1 MEEKEKEE
9 KKTVEEFR
17 ACSSLACS
25 CSPSPSRAPCAR
37 STFPFRQSATCPV
50 GPRGAEEPG
59 RRRGVG
65 RGGEGREGR
74 DISLSLPL
82 SLQRVRG
89 REFGEARGQR
99 SKKVEFDRPASML
112 RRASAR
118 VQIIFA
124 ELVSIRHVALEDAC
138 RQAGSRRARAPR
150 RGPEPRGRDDGD
162 AFGHR
167 RRLFF
172 SRSKDETRNFIERFK
187 RRPYLV
193 AGRGADRHC
202 ATCDAG
208 DRDGRAAGAR
218 ERGGAEGDGGGEG
231 HCYLF
236 GEL

>member
-82 SLQRVRG
+82 SLSPEGERERVW
-89 REFGEARGQR
+89 RGQR
-99 SKKVEFDRPASML
+99 PEEQKGGIRSTRFHAAASLRAGADYIRGTCLHQARSPRRCVPTGWLETSTRAPSRPRAAGERRWGCLWSSSSPFFLSVEGRNSQLYRKIQTSPVPGRGT
-112 RRASAR
+112 RRGPPLCDVRRGGQRWSR
-118 VQIIFA
+118 
-124 ELVSIRHVALEDAC
+124 
-138 RQAGSRRARAPR
+138 GRRARAR
-150 RGPEPRGRDDGD
+150 RGGR
-162 AFGHR
+162 
-167 RRLFF
+167 
-172 SRSKDETRNFIERFK
+172 
-187 RRPYLV
+187 
-193 AGRGADRHC
+193 
-202 ATCDAG
+202 
-208 DRDGRAAGAR
+208 
-218 ERGGAEGDGGGEG
+218 
-231 HCYLF
+231 
-236 GEL
+236 